1 MKVFPI
7 STALSAI
14 NETSERLRREQLAQ
28 EASQGT
34 PEASA
39 AFNIRT
45 SNLNDFRRYVEQIW
59 NWIDDLGAS
68 LGVVPITLLLRNINC
83 QGFANYEFRPRSE
96 NPRIDSLHMSVSGMT
111 LPNWGSYCDSSTDL
125 QLYRDLIENL
135 SKVAYPKKLHS
146 TIDEI
151 LHFEAE
157 LSRRL
162 FAKGITS
169 TSIKASEFFDLS
181 RANESFP
188 ELFNSRC
195 LSFLRRIVSD
205 DGLVLV
211 SPAAFGVLDSYLP
224 EAPVSII
231 HDWLKFKLVLGLV
244 DFGPEA
250 LAATK
255 SAFFETVYELTPGHF
270 SIDRLDASAFRKI
283 NDSKIALAFREEF
296 GGDDPVKDVS
306 AIFDQ
311 CRSAVFSVLTREVG
325 VDESVNHFM
334 KSKLDS
340 MTIATLPTAEDC
352 NRFKLDN
359 CCDFVDW
366 MIRSSGILEINSAYT
381 SSLSLNRNYFTIPA
395 ASCSCF
401 YRAEINEIEIGAGCL
416 HPVVMDSETYHDVT
430 ISPLSFMI
438 AHEIGHAFDSNCLE
452 IAVPDSI
459 STKHCPQIVSRFK
472 EFHDRI
478 RNLAY
483 QVASVNNFTPSMVD
497 DGLNEIIADC
507 ISTWSHREMLC
518 NTPMFSGGVT
528 SGASTYL
535 SAFLN
540 PLWIDSSRFESNRSD
555 HHPPAEFRRIL
566 CRELV

>member
-1 MKVFPI
+1 MKASPI

-14 NETSERLRREQLAQ
+14 NKTSERLRRKQLAQ

-39 AFNIRT
+39 SFNIRT
-45 SNLNDFRRYVEQIW
+45 SNLNDFHRYVEQIW
-59 NWIDDLGAS
+59 NWIDDLEAS
-68 LGVVPITLLLRNINC
+68 LEVVPITLLLRNINC
-83 QGFANYEFRPRSE
+83 QGFLNYEFRPRPES
-96 NPRIDSLHMSVSGMT
+96 PRIDSLYMSVSGMT
-111 LPNWGSYCDSSTDL
+111 LPNWGSYCDNSTDL
-125 QLYRDLIENL
+125 QLYRSLIENL

-146 TIDEI
+146 TIEQI
-151 LHFEAE
+151 LLFETE

-162 FAKGITS
+162 FEKGITS

-195 LSFLRRIVSD
+195 LRFLRRFIFD

-211 SPAAFGVLDSYLP
+211 SPDAFSVLDSYLR
-224 EAPVSII
+224 ETPVSII
-231 HDWLKFKLVLGLV
+231 RDWLKFKLVLGLV
-244 DFGPEA
+244 DFGPEP

-255 SAFFETVYELTPGHF
+255 SAFFEKVYGLTPGHF
-270 SIDRLDASAFRKI
+270 SIDRLDASAFNKI
-283 NDSKIALAFREEF
+283 NDSEIALAFRDEF
-296 GGDDPVKDVS
+296 GGNNLTKDVY

-311 CRSAVFSVLTREVG
+311 CRSAVFSALTREVCT
-325 VDESVNHFM
+325 DERVNHFI

-340 MTIATLPTAEDC
+340 MTITILPAAEDC
-352 NRFKLDN
+352 DRFNLDN
-359 CCDFVDW
+359 CCDFIDW
-366 MIRSSGILEINSAYT
+366 IIRSSGILEVNSAYT
-381 SSLSLNRNYFTIPA
+381 LSLSLNRNHFTIPA

-401 YRAEINEIEIGAGCL
+401 YRAETNEIEIGAGCL
-416 HPVVMDSETYHDVT
+416 HPFVIDRESYRDVN

-452 IAVPDSI
+452 IAVTDSI
-459 STKHCPQIVSRFK
+459 STEHYLQIISHFK
-472 EFHDRI
+472 EFHGRI

-483 QVASVNNFTPSMVD
+483 QVASVNSFTPSMID

-518 NTPMFSGGVT
+518 NAPMFSGGVPG
-528 SGASTYL
+528 GASAYL

-540 PLWIDSSRFESNRSD
+540 PLWVDSSRFESNRSD